1 MFISKA
7 EKADLHHHI
16 SDLNKAMMRLTLK
29 LDKLEDTVKLMR
41 RIDAPLAVTPEAEER
56 PEVHV
61 EPTDYH
67 ELFKVKKPRKSPEN
81 SRSKYVRQFLDN
93 MSVNQSVSISAS
105 GVCDVQDLR
114 SAVSSQMHAIYGPGA
129 YVTRV
134 DLVENSVMAVRIK

>member
-7 EKADLHHHI
+7 EKADLFTNI
-16 SDLNKAMMRLTLK
+16 GALNRTVVRLTVK
-29 LDKLEDTVKLMR
+29 LDKLEETVKLMR
-41 RIDAPLAVTPEAEER
+41 RIDAPLAVAPEAEES

-81 SRSKYVRQFLDN
+81 SRSKYVRQFLEN

-114 SAVSSQMHAIYGPGA
+114 SATSSQMHAIYGPGA